1 MTRIAGAIRLERFR
15 YDPDIGVTQERF
27 AGYVIPGVFPWRGTV
42 RASAYLLSMSAIH
55 CQHRGESQPLPL
67 HPTSRNQ
74 EMTRLRPIGR
84 LVAIAPPRATATLR
98 PVQSGEAFR
107 IISPPGHGLVRP
119 ELAAAIEIVFET
131 FARACGA
138 TPENPLEIRLA
149 RGFQSG
155 SPGHGEGRALDIVAV
170 GGKDWG
176 IWKQEWD
183 QAVEAAEKISDAGER
198 DQALVAEQKRNL
210 GFGLYK
216 ALQAHGGWRVNQ
228 TGWRR
233 YRNVMQ
239 LFGPWTATE
248 GPWRTMQIENPS
260 PYQRQRLADQEWVFR
275 QHRDHIHVA
284 R

>member
-27 AGYVIPGVFPWRGTV
+27 AGYVVPGVLPWQGTV

-55 CQHRGESQPLPL
+55 CRHGGESQPLPL

-84 LVAIAPPRATATLR
+84 LVAIALPRATATLR

-107 IISPPGHGLVRP
+107 IISRPGHGLVRP
-119 ELAAAIEIVFET
+119 KLAAAIEIVFET

-138 TPENPLEIRLA
+138 TPEKPLEIRLA
-149 RGFQSG
+149 RGFQNG
-155 SPGHGEGRALDIVAV
+155 SPGHGEGRALDICAV
-170 GGKDWG
+170 GSKELCA
-176 IWKQEWD
+176 WKQEWD
-183 QAVEAAEKISDAGER
+183 QAIEAAERISNADEKA
-198 DQALVAEQKRNL
+198 QAIAAEQKRNL

-216 ALQAHGGWRVNQ
+216 ALLAHGGWRINNA
-228 TGWRR
+228 GWHR

-239 LFGPWTATE
+239 LFGPWTAIE
-248 GPWRTMQIENPS
+248 GPWKTMQIERPS
-260 PYQRQRLADQEWVFR
+260 LYQHERLADQQWVFE
-275 QHRDHIHVA
+275 QHQDHIHVA
-284 R
+284 I